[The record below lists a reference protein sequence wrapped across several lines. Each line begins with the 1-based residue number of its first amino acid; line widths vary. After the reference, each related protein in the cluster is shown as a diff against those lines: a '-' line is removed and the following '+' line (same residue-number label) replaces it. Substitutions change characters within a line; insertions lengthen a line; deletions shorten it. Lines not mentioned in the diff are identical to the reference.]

1 MEIELNRA
9 GWQQGSYTV
18 KLRIV
23 HKKKRQGISPV
34 SYLPPSPL
42 ETAIMK
48 HPLVYLLFLFSTI
61 NVCGQHPSSVRI
73 SGSVADSLDA
83 EGRTAYLFT
92 YFDNQAAFIDSC
104 RICGGRFVLEGRI
117 PFDEVAAEVL
127 IERVPL
133 SSGSIVVRSG
143 DRIDF
148 AFAPLGRMGRP
159 EVSGSESQ
167 EELCSVLG
175 APVVTLR
182 KRLQAESLNLS
193 PDDDRRAALATRID
207 SCFRAEGLLWR
218 ELLRTT
224 RSGFNA
230 VYACLNLL
238 PDLSESEQTETYAYI
253 RAKFPD
259 NANLSMLTGTT
270 PSGEPIPA
278 MTPESREAFNR
289 YACIVGDPL
298 PLPGPGRRR
307 SRIRTHDSPSG
318 FRDFDAD
325 NPTDADEDKPA
336 IPYRCGDT
344 VVSFSLPDREGKE
357 TSWRSLQTPYV
368 LIDFWASWCL
378 PCREEMPGLLAAAR
392 DYERTLAVYA
402 VSIDENLNRWKQ
414 AVEADGSGTA
424 LTHVILRKDDPDY
437 DRLFRN
443 VRYRDHPA
451 QLPAGCRR
459 EDRRRRS
466 ARRCAA
472 LEARRAATG
481 ITFRETLPR

>member
-1 MEIELNRA
+1 
-9 GWQQGSYTV
+9 
-18 KLRIV
+18 
-23 HKKKRQGISPV
+23 
-34 SYLPPSPL
+34 
-42 ETAIMK
+42 MK

-218 ELLRTT
+218 VQCGICLPQSFAGSVGERTD
-224 RSGFNA
+224 RDIRI
-230 VYACLNLL
+230 YPCKI
-238 PDLSESEQTETYAYI
+238 PRQCES
-253 RAKFPD
+253 
-259 NANLSMLTGTT
+259 
-270 PSGEPIPA
+270 
-278 MTPESREAFNR
+278 
-289 YACIVGDPL
+289 
-298 PLPGPGRRR
+298 
-307 SRIRTHDSPSG
+307 
-318 FRDFDAD
+318 FDAYGND
-325 NPTDADEDKPA
+325 
-336 IPYRCGDT
+336 
-344 VVSFSLPDREGKE
+344 SFR
-357 TSWRSLQTPYV
+357 
-368 LIDFWASWCL
+368 
-378 PCREEMPGLLAAAR
+378 
-392 DYERTLAVYA
+392 
-402 VSIDENLNRWKQ
+402 
-414 AVEADGSGTA
+414 
-424 LTHVILRKDDPDY
+424 
-437 DRLFRN
+437 
-443 VRYRDHPA
+443 
-451 QLPAGCRR
+451 
-459 EDRRRRS
+459 
-466 ARRCAA
+466 
-472 LEARRAATG
+472 
-481 ITFRETLPR
+481 

>member
-1 MEIELNRA
+1 MHVTCNASITGTAAYISGTINAKRNFWHSNKA
-9 GWQQGSYTV
+9 G
-18 KLRIV
+18 
-23 HKKKRQGISPV
+23 GISTA
-34 SYLPPSPL
+34 SYLPPSPFK
-42 ETAIMK
+42 TAIMK

-61 NVCGQHPSSVRI
+61 DVCGQSPSSVRI

-92 YFDNQAAFIDSC
+92 YFDNQAAFIGSC

-133 SSGSIVVRSG
+133 SSGSTVVRSG

-238 PDLSESEQTETYAYI
+238 PNLSESEQTETYAYI
-253 RAKFPD
+253 RTKFPD

-289 YACIVGDPL
+289 YARIVGDPL
-298 PLPGPGRRR
+298 PYPDTAEEKAGFELSIAPPG
-307 SRIRTHDSPSG
+307 SALT
-318 FRDFDAD
+318 DAD
-325 NPTDADEDKPA
+325 NPTDASEDKPA
-336 IPYRCGDT
+336 IPYRCGDA
-344 VVSFSLPDREGKE
+344 VVSFSLPDREGRE
-357 TSWRSLQTPYV
+357 TSWRGLRTPYV
-368 LIDFWASWCL
+368 LIDFWASWCV

-392 DYERTLAVYA
+392 DYEKTLAVYA
-402 VSIDENLNRWKQ
+402 VSVDENLNRWKQ
-414 AVEADGSGTA
+414 AVEADGSGTV
-424 LTHVILRKDDPDY
+424 LTHVILREDNPDY
-437 DRLFRN
+437 NRLFRLFGIETIPHN
-443 VRYRDHPA
+443 FLLDADGRIVAVDLRGEALRSKLEEL
-451 QLPAGCRR
+451 QR
-459 EDRRRRS
+459 E
-466 ARRCAA
+466 
-472 LEARRAATG
+472 
-481 ITFRETLPR
+481 

>member
-1 MEIELNRA
+1 MHVTCNASITGTAAYISGTINAKRNFWHSNKA
-9 GWQQGSYTV
+9 G
-18 KLRIV
+18 
-23 HKKKRQGISPV
+23 GISTA
-34 SYLPPSPL
+34 SYLPPSPFK
-42 ETAIMK
+42 TAIMK

-61 NVCGQHPSSVRI
+61 DVCGQSPSSVRI

-133 SSGSIVVRSG
+133 SSGFDRRPKRRPDPTSHSRRWGGWAVRRYRGPNPKRSCAASSG
-143 DRIDF
+143 LR
-148 AFAPLGRMGRP
+148 
-159 EVSGSESQ
+159 
-167 EELCSVLG
+167 
-175 APVVTLR
+175 VVTLR

-238 PDLSESEQTETYAYI
+238 PNLSESEQTETYAYI
-253 RAKFPD
+253 RTKFPD

-289 YACIVGDPL
+289 YARIVGDPL
-298 PLPGPGRRR
+298 PYPDTAEEKAGFELSIAPPG
-307 SRIRTHDSPSG
+307 SALT
-318 FRDFDAD
+318 DAD
-325 NPTDADEDKPA
+325 NPTG
-336 IPYRCGDT
+336 C
-344 VVSFSLPDREGKE
+344 
-357 TSWRSLQTPYV
+357 
-368 LIDFWASWCL
+368 
-378 PCREEMPGLLAAAR
+378 
-392 DYERTLAVYA
+392 
-402 VSIDENLNRWKQ
+402 
-414 AVEADGSGTA
+414 
-424 LTHVILRKDDPDY
+424 
-437 DRLFRN
+437 FR
-443 VRYRDHPA
+443 R
-451 QLPAGCRR
+451 
-459 EDRRRRS
+459 
-466 ARRCAA
+466 
-472 LEARRAATG
+472 
-481 ITFRETLPR
+481 

>member
-1 MEIELNRA
+1 
-9 GWQQGSYTV
+9 
-18 KLRIV
+18 
-23 HKKKRQGISPV
+23 
-34 SYLPPSPL
+34 
-42 ETAIMK
+42 MK

-133 SSGSIVVRSG
+133 SYGSIVVRSG

-298 PLPGPGRRR
+298 PYPDPVEEEAGFELTIAPPG
-307 SRIRTHDSPSG
+307 SAIS
-318 FRDFDAD
+318 DAD

-437 DRLFRN
+437 DRLFRMFGIETIPHN
-443 VRYRDHPA
+443 FLLDADGKIVAVDLRGDALRSKLEEL
-451 QLPAGCRR
+451 QR
-459 EDRRRRS
+459 E
-466 ARRCAA
+466 
-472 LEARRAATG
+472 
-481 ITFRETLPR
+481 